1 VRLVVEDT
9 GIGIAAE
16 DLPRLFHE
24 FEQLESG
31 TQEGTGL
38 GLALTRRLVELHGGR
53 ISVRSEPGKGTAFT
67 VELPSLRVARAA
79 EMPKS
84 DPGPSEALVLVVE
97 DDARAAELIAG
108 HLRGAGVSVAFA
120 RNADEALRFAAELHP
135 AAITLDVLM
144 PHVDGWAVLSRLKS
158 TPSLAAIPV
167 VIISVV
173 DELSRGL
180 VLGANDYLLKPVS
193 RETLLTS
200 LDLSGVPL
208 QRVSGL
214 RVLLVSQD
222 GAGLEADLL
231 SAGCEVRRASSL
243 VEEALVRPQPV
254 DVAIVDSPDQN
265 AGDPCVEVSFEG
277 RRLSIPVLHLID
289 ASLADLPGW
298 RNRLVDLAREE
309 ALQPARLVRAVRQAV
324 DRGRAAQTALAQPI
338 ATHLRVEIQRAE
350 REHKRVA
357 LIARGWPHCEATCG
371 PKTSS
376 ISWTTRCWRSSP
388 TG

>member
-1 VRLVVEDT
+1 
-9 GIGIAAE
+9 
-16 DLPRLFHE
+16 
-24 FEQLESG
+24 
-31 TQEGTGL
+31 
-38 GLALTRRLVELHGGR
+38 
-53 ISVRSEPGKGTAFT
+53 
-67 VELPSLRVARAA
+67 
-79 EMPKS
+79 
-84 DPGPSEALVLVVE
+84 
-97 DDARAAELIAG
+97 
-108 HLRGAGVSVAFA
+108 VSVAFA

-222 GAGLEADLL
+222 GDGLEADLL

-357 LIARGWPHCEATCG
+357 LIAALL
-371 PKTSS
+371 S
-376 ISWTTRCWRSSP
+376 SSP
-388 TG
+388 DRAGLAALRSHLRPEDFLDLLDDKVLALVAYGIGEDKVQPIQDRLGAIVNELTAVHVERSCALLYPDDGRGAEELLALASSRLALEQSLTS